1 MRRILKPGTG
11 AEPAEADAIQPNLKR
26 ETGDSFPPARIIVA
40 EDNLVNQKVAL
51 LHLRRLGY
59 EADVVG
65 NGRDLVEAVRNGD
78 YDLVFMDCQMP
89 EMDGFEAT
97 RKIREREARTNAPR
111 IPIIA
116 MTAGAVMGDRE
127 ACLAEGMDDYISKPV
142 RSENLRSV
150 LSLALSKTRT
160 LS

>member
-1 MRRILKPGTG
+1 LKPGAESEAPPADETRQISNG
-11 AEPAEADAIQPNLKR
+11 VSAEPL
-26 ETGDSFPPARIIVA
+26 PPARIIVA

-65 NGRDLVEAVRNGD
+65 NGCDVVEAVRSGN

-97 RKIREREARTNAPR
+97 RRIRAHEARTNAPH

-127 ACLAEGMDDYISKPV
+127 TCLAEGMDDYISKPV
-142 RSENLRSV
+142 RSEDLRA
-150 LSLALSKTRT
+150 SLFRALAKTKT